1 MREKRCKSISRSDS
15 EKAFLSFFE
24 VNIFTGD
31 YHKRLEQ
38 IICIQ
43 LPYNM

>member
-1 MREKRCKSISRSDS
+1 MQISFQSDR
-15 EKAFLSFFE
+15 EKAFLSFSE

-38 IICIQ
+38 IICIR